1 MAFLHSLRQYA
12 DKAANSQTVKQ
23 RSSATLPIWDLKI
36 RRRRRKRLNF
46 STNLTGSNVGEHS
59 WSSLSLVYVLH
70 IGDVTRNDSHRGFLR
85 NAAWEHCYDIVSS
98 GCNIGPTLQR
108 FVVLK
113 IVIMNRL
120 L

>member
-1 MAFLHSLRQYA
+1 MPIRQLTARLSNRDRLPSYPFGTLRSE
-12 DKAANSQTVKQ
+12 DGGENVS
-23 RSSATLPIWDLKI
+23 D
-36 RRRRRKRLNF
+36 F
-46 STNLTGSNVGEHS
+46 STNLTESNVSELS
-59 WSSLSLVYVLH
+59 RSSSSLVYVLH
-70 IGDVTRNDSHRGFLR
+70 IGDVTRNDWQRRFLR
-85 NAAWEHCYDIVSS
+85 NEAWEHCYDIVSS

>member
-36 RRRRRKRLNF
+36 RRRRRKRLDV
-46 STNLTGSNVGEHS
+46 SSNLTGSNVGELS

-70 IGDVTRNDSHRGFLR
+70 VGDVTRNDSQRRFLR
-85 NAAWEHCYDIVSS
+85 NVAWEHCYDIVSS

>member
-1 MAFLHSLRQYA
+1 MAFLHSVRQCA

-23 RSSATLPIWDLKI
+23 RSSVTLPIWDLKI
-36 RRRRRKRLNF
+36 RRRRRKCLDF
-46 STNLTGSNVGEHS
+46 SSNLTGSNVSELS
-59 WSSLSLVYVLH
+59 RSLSSLVYALH
-70 IGDVTRNDSHRGFLR
+70 IGDVTRNDWQRRFLR

-98 GCNIGPTLQR
+98 RCNIGTTLQR

-113 IVIMNRL
+113 IVIINRL